1 MKASYRII
9 GAVLVVAACAAPVRW
24 RHASLPEDQW
34 RRDETT
40 CNRRAEQKVDTET
53 ARRGT
58 VAGNPALGSGA
69 AYENAMARVE
79 AAKRVRALVADCMS
93 AGGYAPN

>member
-1 MKASYRII
+1 MSAHYRIVA
-9 GAVLVVAACAAPVRW
+9 AVLLVAACAAPVRW

-34 RRDETT
+34 RRDETA

-53 ARRGT
+53 ARRDT

-69 AYENAMARVE
+69 TYENAMARVE

>member
-1 MKASYRII
+1 MGVLYRII
-9 GAVLVVAACAAPVRW
+9 AVVLLVAACAAPVRW

-34 RRDETT
+34 RRDESA
-40 CNRRAEQKVDTET
+40 CNRRAMQKVDTEA

-58 VAGNPALGSGA
+58 LTDIPALGHGA
-69 AYENAMARVE
+69 AYEDAMAHFE
-79 AAKRVRALVADCMS
+79 AAKRVRALVADCMM